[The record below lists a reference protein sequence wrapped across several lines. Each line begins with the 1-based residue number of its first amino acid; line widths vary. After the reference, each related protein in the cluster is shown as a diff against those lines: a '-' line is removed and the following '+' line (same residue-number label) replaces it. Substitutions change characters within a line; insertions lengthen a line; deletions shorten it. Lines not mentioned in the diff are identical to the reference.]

1 MTWYRFLSNA
11 PPGLILLLYRNRWF
25 APPAT
30 FHQPSGLRQEAKN
43 PAGRGERHR
52 LLNVGRFHPKYHR
65 PMARLH
71 EYQGKAILAA
81 NGFKIPHGRAAST
94 ADDAVAAAKELA
106 ADRKATEVVIK
117 IQAWTTGRAGIGGV
131 AFAKKPDEVRPHA
144 TRMLAMKVGQFPVE
158 AVLVEEKIDIER
170 EFFLS
175 FAIDDAARA
184 PVIIFATGGG
194 SGIEERAAS
203 TRRIACD
210 VKSGP
215 LDLAVTQAVGSC
227 GLAPAHAKQL
237 AGSIQKL
244 FVAARSVEARS
255 LEINPLVLTKDG
267 QFVAA
272 DCRITIDDYAV
283 ARHPELKIEIA
294 REFDHPPTELER
306 VAYAVE
312 QSDHRGTFYFA
323 QLATGAPKESKGLVG
338 FHGAGG
344 GGSMM
349 SMDAIVNAGFTIANF
364 TDTSG
369 NPSASK
375 VYRASRIIL
384 AQPGLVGYF
393 GSGSGVASQEQYW
406 SAYGLA
412 KAFWELDLDIPAVIR
427 LGGNTEDRA
436 VDILRRMSGLL
447 RAPVEGYR
455 KTDAPAMIAG
465 RFAELVAG
473 AGGTKW
479 KPHAPRVPK
488 FVKDPSATMLPVKNG
503 RVWIDNTKW
512 SEIGRAV
519 ETQSSGLII
528 DHTGKPAIS
537 LASEE
542 FANKDS
548 ELLACDV
555 ECRLAGVEG
564 FYLELDIPG
573 LDELIGDTG

>member
-1 MTWYRFLSNA
+1 
-11 PPGLILLLYRNRWF
+11 
-25 APPAT
+25 
-30 FHQPSGLRQEAKN
+30 
-43 PAGRGERHR
+43 
-52 LLNVGRFHPKYHR
+52 
-65 PMARLH
+65 MARLQ
-71 EYQGKAILAA
+71 EYRGKSSLAA
-81 NGFKIPHGRAAST
+81 NGFKIPRGRAASN
-94 ADDAVAAAKELA
+94 ADKAVAAAKELGG
-106 ADRKATEVVIK
+106 EVVVK

-131 AFAKKPDEVRPHA
+131 TFAKKPGEVRAHA

-158 AVLVEEKIDIER
+158 AVLVEEKIDIDR

-184 PVIIFATGGG
+184 PMIIFAVGGG
-194 SGIEERAAS
+194 TGIEERVAS
-203 TRRIACD
+203 TRRIPCNVD
-210 VKSGP
+210 SGP
-215 LDLAVTQAVGSC
+215 LDSAVSEAVDAC
-227 GLAPAHAKQL
+227 GLSQAHAKQL
-237 AGSIQKL
+237 AESIRKL
-244 FVAARSVEARS
+244 FAAARSVEARS
-255 LEINPLVLTKDG
+255 LEINPLMLTKG
-267 QFVAA
+267 GEFVAA

-294 REFDHPPTELER
+294 REFDHPPTALEH

-312 QSDHRGTFYFA
+312 QGDHRGTFYFA
-323 QLATGAPKESKGLVG
+323 QLATIAAKDSKGLVG

-436 VDILRRMSGLL
+436 VDILGRMSKLL
-447 RAPVEGYR
+447 PAPVEGYR
-455 KTDAPAMIAG
+455 KTDAPAMIAE
-465 RFAELVAG
+465 RFAELVVG

-479 KPHAPRVPK
+479 KPRASRVPK
-488 FVKDPSATMLPVKNG
+488 LVNDLSATKLSEKSG
-503 RVWIDNTKW
+503 RDSIEYANW
-512 SEIGRAV
+512 SRDGGIRSAV
-519 ETQSSGLII
+519 ATHS
-528 DHTGKPAIS
+528 
-537 LASEE
+537 
-542 FANKDS
+542 
-548 ELLACDV
+548 
-555 ECRLAGVEG
+555 
-564 FYLELDIPG
+564 
-573 LDELIGDTG
+573 

>member
-1 MTWYRFLSNA
+1 
-11 PPGLILLLYRNRWF
+11 
-25 APPAT
+25 
-30 FHQPSGLRQEAKN
+30 
-43 PAGRGERHR
+43 
-52 LLNVGRFHPKYHR
+52 
-65 PMARLH
+65 MARLH
-71 EYQGKAILAA
+71 EYQGKAILSV
-81 NGFKIPHGRAAST
+81 NGFKIPRGRAAST
-94 ADDAVAAAKELA
+94 ADEAMAVAKELG
-106 ADRKATEVVIK
+106 DGVVIK
-117 IQAWTTGRAGIGGV
+117 IQAWTTGRAALGGV
-131 AFAKKPDEVRPHA
+131 AFAKDPVDVRGHA
-144 TRMLAMKVGQFPVE
+144 DRMLAMKVGQFPVE
-158 AVLVEEKIDIER
+158 TVLVEEKIDIDR

-184 PVIIFATGGG
+184 PVIIFAAGGG

-203 TRRIACD
+203 TRRIACS
-210 VKSGP
+210 VQNGP
-215 LDLAVTQAVGSC
+215 LDSSLKEAAGSC
-227 GLAPAHAKQL
+227 GLSPEHAAQL
-237 AGSIQKL
+237 AASIQKL
-244 FVAARSVEARS
+244 FAAARSVEARS

-283 ARHPELKIEIA
+283 ARHPDLKIEIA
-294 REFDHPPTELER
+294 REFDHPPTALER

-312 QSDHRGTFYFA
+312 QNDHRGTFYFA
-323 QLATGAPKESKGLVG
+323 QLATSAPRESKGLVG

-384 AQPGLVGYF
+384 AQPDLVGYF

-436 VDILRRMSGLL
+436 VDILRRMSKLL

-455 KTDAPAMIAG
+455 KTDAPAAIAA
-465 RFAELVAG
+465 RFAELVANTKG
-473 AGGTKW
+473 AKW
-479 KPHAPRVPK
+479 RPHAPRTPD
-488 FVKDPSATMLPVKNG
+488 FVKNLSGTMLPLKGG
-503 RVWIDNTKW
+503 RVWIDTGNWRDNHRAIETH
-512 SEIGRAV
+512 SGGLIVNRDGRPEIGV
-519 ETQSSGLII
+519 
-528 DHTGKPAIS
+528 P
-537 LASEE
+537 SEE
-542 FANKDS
+542 FDTKDS

-555 ECRLAGVEG
+555 ECRLAGIDG
-564 FYLELDIPG
+564 FYLELSVPG
-573 LDELIGDTG
+573 LDALIGGPR

>member
-1 MTWYRFLSNA
+1 
-11 PPGLILLLYRNRWF
+11 
-25 APPAT
+25 
-30 FHQPSGLRQEAKN
+30 
-43 PAGRGERHR
+43 
-52 LLNVGRFHPKYHR
+52 
-65 PMARLH
+65 MARLH

-81 NGFKIPHGRAAST
+81 NGFKIPRGRVALT
-94 ADDAVAAAKELA
+94 ADDAVAAANELTG
-106 ADRKATEVVIK
+106 KKSGEVVIK

-131 AFAKKPDEVRPHA
+131 TFAKKPDEVRAHA

-158 AVLVEEKIDIER
+158 AVLVEEKVSIER

-194 SGIEERAAS
+194 TGIEERAAS
-203 TRRIACD
+203 TRRIPCD

-215 LDLAVTQAVGSC
+215 LASAVDEAVATC
-227 GLAPAHAKQL
+227 GLSPANAAQL
-237 AGSIQKL
+237 AEAIQKL
-244 FVAARSVEARS
+244 FAAARSVEARS

-283 ARHPELKIEIA
+283 ARHPELGIEIA
-294 REFDHPPTELER
+294 REFDHPPTALER

-312 QSDHRGTFYFA
+312 QNDHRGTFYFA
-323 QLATGAPKESKGLVG
+323 QLATAAAKDSKGLAG

-384 AQPGLVGYF
+384 AQPDLVGYF

-436 VDILRRMSGLL
+436 VNILRRMSALL

-455 KTDAPAMIAG
+455 KMDAPAMIAA
-465 RFAELVAG
+465 RFAELVAT
-473 AGGTKW
+473 AGGAKW
-479 KPHAPRVPK
+479 KPRKPRVPN
-488 FVKDPSATMLPVKNG
+488 FVKDPSAMMLPVKNG
-503 RVWIDNTKW
+503 RVWIDTAQW
-512 SEIGRAV
+512 PQIHRAV
-519 ETQSSGLII
+519 ETHSGGLIV
-528 DHTGKPAIS
+528 DHAGAPAAA

-564 FYLELDIPG
+564 FYLQLDIPG
-573 LDELIGDTG
+573 LDELIGGAR

>member
-1 MTWYRFLSNA
+1 
-11 PPGLILLLYRNRWF
+11 
-25 APPAT
+25 
-30 FHQPSGLRQEAKN
+30 
-43 PAGRGERHR
+43 
-52 LLNVGRFHPKYHR
+52 
-65 PMARLH
+65 MARLH

-81 NGFKIPHGRAAST
+81 NGFKIPRGRASST
-94 ADDAVAAAKELA
+94 ADEAVAAANELA
-106 ADRKATEVVIK
+106 SEVGGEVVIK

-131 AFAKKPDEVRPHA
+131 AFAKKPDDVRAHA
-144 TRMLAMKVGQFPVE
+144 ARMLAMKVGQFPVE

-184 PVIIFATGGG
+184 PVIIFAGGGG

-210 VKSGP
+210 VNRGP
-215 LDLAVTQAVGSC
+215 LDSPVGEAAASC
-227 GLAPAHAKQL
+227 GLSPAHATQL
-237 AGSIQKL
+237 AESIQKL
-244 FVAARSVEARS
+244 FTAARSVEARS
-255 LEINPLVLTKDG
+255 LEINPLVLTRDG

-283 ARHPELKIEIA
+283 ARHPELGIEIA
-294 REFDHPPTELER
+294 REFDHPPTALER
-306 VAYAVE
+306 VAYAAE

-323 QLATGAPKESKGLVG
+323 QLATIAAKDSKGLVG

-384 AQPGLVGYF
+384 AQPDLVGYF

-436 VDILRRMSGLL
+436 VDILRRMSELL

-455 KTDAPAMIAG
+455 KTDAPATIAE
-465 RFAELVAG
+465 RFARLVAG
-473 AGGTKW
+473 ASGAKW
-479 KPHAPRVPK
+479 KPRAPRVPK
-488 FVKDPSATMLPVKNG
+488 FVKDKLATMIPVKSG
-503 RVWIDNTKW
+503 RVWIDTAKW
-512 SEIGRAV
+512 PEIRRAV
-519 ETQSSGLII
+519 ETHSGGLLI
-528 DHTGKPAIS
+528 DRNGVPAMAPLS
-537 LASEE
+537 GEE

-555 ECRLAGVEG
+555 ECRLAGVDG

-573 LDELIGDTG
+573 LDALIGGTR

>member
-1 MTWYRFLSNA
+1 
-11 PPGLILLLYRNRWF
+11 
-25 APPAT
+25 
-30 FHQPSGLRQEAKN
+30 
-43 PAGRGERHR
+43 
-52 LLNVGRFHPKYHR
+52 
-65 PMARLH
+65 MARLH

-81 NGFKIPHGRAAST
+81 NGFKIPRGRVAST
-94 ADDAVAAAKELA
+94 ADQAVAAAKELA
-106 ADRKATEVVIK
+106 ADKKGGEVVIK

-131 AFAKKPDEVRPHA
+131 AFAKKPDDVRAHA

-184 PVIIFATGGG
+184 PVIIFAAGGG

-203 TRRIACD
+203 TRRIPCD
-210 VKSGP
+210 VKHGP
-215 LDLAVTQAVGSC
+215 LDSAVGEAAASC
-227 GLAPAHAKQL
+227 GLSPAQAAQL
-237 AGSIQKL
+237 AESIQKL
-244 FVAARSVEARS
+244 FAAARGVEARS

-267 QFVAA
+267 QFVVA

-294 REFDHPPTELER
+294 REFDHPPTALER
-306 VAYAVE
+306 VAYAAE

-323 QLATGAPKESKGLVG
+323 QLATIAAKDSKGLVG

-436 VDILRRMSGLL
+436 VDILQRMSKLL
-447 RAPVEGYR
+447 RAPIEGYR
-455 KTDAPAMIAG
+455 KADAPAVIAA
-465 RFAELVAG
+465 RFAELVAD
-473 AGGTKW
+473 AGGRKW
-479 KPHAPRVPK
+479 KPRPQRMPN
-488 FVKDPSATMLPVKNG
+488 FVKDKSATMLPVKSG
-503 RVWIDNTKW
+503 RVWIDTSEW
-512 SEIGRAV
+512 SRIRAAV
-519 ETQSSGLII
+519 ETHSGGLIV
-528 DHTGKPAIS
+528 DRAGAPVAS
-537 LASEE
+537 LSGEE

-564 FYLELDIPG
+564 FHIELDIPG
-573 LDELIGDTG
+573 LDELIGEAR

>member
-1 MTWYRFLSNA
+1 
-11 PPGLILLLYRNRWF
+11 
-25 APPAT
+25 
-30 FHQPSGLRQEAKN
+30 
-43 PAGRGERHR
+43 
-52 LLNVGRFHPKYHR
+52 
-65 PMARLH
+65 MARLH

-81 NGFKIPHGRAAST
+81 NGFKIPRGRAASS
-94 ADDAVAAAKELA
+94 ADEAVTAAKELGGGKK
-106 ADRKATEVVIK
+106 DGEVVIK

-131 AFAKKPDEVRPHA
+131 AFAKKPEDVRAHA
-144 TRMLAMKVGQFPVE
+144 ARMLAMKVGQFPIE
-158 AVLVEEKIDIER
+158 AVLVEEKIDIDR

-184 PVIIFATGGG
+184 PVIIFAAGGG
-194 SGIEERAAS
+194 TGIEERAAS
-203 TRRIACD
+203 THRIPCD
-210 VKSGP
+210 VIRGP
-215 LDLAVTQAVGSC
+215 LDSAVSEAVASC
-227 GLAPAHAKQL
+227 GLSPADATQL
-237 AGSIQKL
+237 GESIRKL
-244 FVAARSVEARS
+244 FAAARSVEARS
-255 LEINPLVLTKDG
+255 LEINPLVLNRDG

-283 ARHPELKIEIA
+283 SRHPELEIEIA

-323 QLATGAPKESKGLVG
+323 QLATAAAKDSKGLVG

-384 AQPGLVGYF
+384 AQPDLVGYF

-412 KAFWELDLDIPAVIR
+412 KAFGELNLNIPAVVR

-436 VDILRRMSGLL
+436 VDILRRMSKLL

-455 KTDAPAMIAG
+455 KTDAPATIAT
-465 RFAELVAG
+465 RFAELVAN
-473 AGGTKW
+473 ANGTKW
-479 KPHAPRVPK
+479 KPRAPRVPK
-488 FVKDPSATMLPVKNG
+488 FVKDSSATMIPVKGG
-503 RVWIDNTKW
+503 RVWIDTAQW
-512 SEIGRAV
+512 SQIHRAV
-519 ETQSSGLII
+519 ETNSNGLIV
-528 DHTGKPAIS
+528 DRADKPAAA
-537 LASEE
+537 LTGDE

-555 ECRLAGVEG
+555 ECRLAGIEG

-573 LDELIGDTG
+573 LNEAIGGAR